1 MWSRSN
7 WDIYLSDKMTDVEYV
22 GTSSIEQLLHGRTY
36 SVEHS
41 LHLGVSLRSFRSDK
55 LASFT
60 KALLDNRPKEAVE
73 IYKDLCGEYP
83 IYLTRDFEL
92 AIAWVK
98 TKARGTERYGLLAS
112 SEGKRLRG
120 EGIWVPA
127 KINHVAWFLNG
138 KDNVESSYY
147 LEVAASEFKVQGLE
161 VDYALLAWD
170 ADLRRS
176 NGDFDFFRFRGTC
189 WNHINIEK
197 RQKYLKNAYRVLL
210 TRARQGLIIYV
221 PKGDDKNEDPTRDKA
236 LYDDIFNYLVA
247 CGIQKL
253 AG

>member
-1 MWSRSN
+1 MGE
-7 WDIYLSDKMTDVEYV
+7 DKGAGYRALWIV
-22 GTSSIEQLLHGRTY
+22 GKFGGQ
-36 SVEHS
+36 
-41 LHLGVSLRSFRSDK
+41 
-55 LASFT
+55 AP
-60 KALLDNRPKEAVE
+60 A
-73 IYKDLCGEYP
+73 
-83 IYLTRDFEL
+83 
-92 AIAWVK
+92 
-98 TKARGTERYGLLAS
+98 
-112 SEGKRLRG
+112 G

-221 PKGDDKNEDPTRDKA
+221 PKGADKNEDPTRDRA